1 MREIVRG
8 RCFPWDLKDF
18 NRRHF
23 VAVVDDTRKE
33 KEDIEVLILPIEDGK
48 VGPFERPKWR
58 NTDARNITTEE
69 GWIAMPRADY
79 DKIRA
84 AISRLFEEVGSGD

>member
-48 VGPFERPKWR
+48 CGGFEPWMIEWVKAVKGQEGH
-58 NTDARNITTEE
+58 DGYPLVDDEE
-69 GWIAMPRADY
+69 ADEIA
-79 DKIRA
+79 A
-84 AISRLFEEVGSGD
+84 AISRLFEEVGDG

>member
-48 VGPFERPKWR
+48 VGPFGKWMVEWLNETAEAERETWGSSG
-58 NTDARNITTEE
+58 DAEIL
-69 GWIAMPRADY
+69 GQIAT
-79 DKIRA
+79 
-84 AISRLFEEVGSGD
+84 AISRLFEEVGDG